1 MLFFA
6 KNLLF
11 LDMTGIWAFILSFTK
26 VNMVNFCIGYSNI
39 CCVVYKIY
47 MPNTFVLVAILKLNV
62 KKCKILPKNTQ
73 FYSGFA
79 VYIYILYFLKNVL

>member
-1 MLFFA
+1 MHFRA
-6 KNLLF
+6 KNFLF
-11 LDMTGIWAFILSFTK
+11 LDITGFQPFYFKFTK
-26 VNMVNFCIGYSNI
+26 VNIVNFCIGYSNI